1 MRQYVLNVT
10 LKLKSK
16 KSIATPTIIISAVG
30 AQWRKWATNEPSCVM
45 ASMAI
50 SIGTYLSTIERGY

>member
-10 LKLKSK
+10 LKLRSRR
-16 KSIATPTIIISAVG
+16 SIATPTIIISVAGV
-30 AQWRKWATNEPSCVM
+30 QWRKGATNEPSWVM

-50 SIGTYLSTIERGY
+50 SIGTYLSTIERDY